1 MRNLP
6 VLLQKAPIVFNNFYR
21 EKLGIQE
28 MLEYS
33 HGKMLKVFNTTA
45 YFGIVTPPRLSL
57 HATKDPMK
65 TVFCEEI

>member
-33 HGKMLKVFNTTA
+33 HGKMLKVLNTTA
-45 YFGIVTPPRLSL
+45 YFGIVTPPW
-57 HATKDPMK
+57 
-65 TVFCEEI
+65 TVTACYKRPYENCFL